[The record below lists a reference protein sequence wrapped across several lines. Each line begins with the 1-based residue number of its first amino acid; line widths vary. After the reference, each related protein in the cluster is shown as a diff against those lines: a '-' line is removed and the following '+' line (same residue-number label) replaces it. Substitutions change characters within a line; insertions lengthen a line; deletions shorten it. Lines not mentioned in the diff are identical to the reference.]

1 MSIRANRF
9 KGRLL
14 EVVSTAV
21 EKRAVDKNLLME
33 ITLGVVVCKLVM
45 RFFSWMKG
53 RLQWPLR
60 SSLKQHFATHLFEAR
75 ARLDLPTFDDEIV
88 QSQLEAAS
96 SGPGRLG
103 IAWTTLSMVL
113 GVFSTAVQ
121 LVSQASVLWQTLSSQ
136 RDGHL
141 LATVGLIQS
150 LAEVAQW
157 KHRGALRD
165 GGMSHSFFDGQDEK
179 ESNLLPAWAATT
191 KNHDYIKLQGL
202 KRLVAYPEHRK
213 EFVAGNLAKFTTAC
227 ESFAEMLHP
236 ADNSRPC

>member
-9 KGRLL
+9 NGRLL

-21 EKRAVDKNLLME
+21 EERAVDKSLLME

-75 ARLDLPTFDDEIV
+75 ARLDLPTFEDEIV
-88 QSQLEAAS
+88 QSQLESAS

-141 LATVGLIQS
+141 LAVFELEGEIFG
-150 LAEVAQW
+150 ERRW
-157 KHRGALRD
+157 
-165 GGMSHSFFDGQDEK
+165 
-179 ESNLLPAWAATT
+179 
-191 KNHDYIKLQGL
+191 
-202 KRLVAYPEHRK
+202 
-213 EFVAGNLAKFTTAC
+213 
-227 ESFAEMLHP
+227 
-236 ADNSRPC
+236 